1 MSKNWLASYLRT
13 SGRWGHTTTGQRATS
28 RGNNYEK
35 ECACKNDERDGSL
48 IYQTTL
54 ILHYQIV
61 TNKFTQV
68 IFARLLSQLLLIW
81 ETLFKTNQTKTMEQ
95 KYTEILI
102 SSEIDNI
109 VFEKIG
115 NRIIKEF
122 KAEIIS
128 KLCDL
133 NSTYYDF
140 KINSNLITL
149 HKQVFVGISIFPTD
163 LNNASIECNG
173 IVKKIGYD
181 LKSFVKWKIEQTTKW
196 T

>member
-1 MSKNWLASYLRT
+1 
-13 SGRWGHTTTGQRATS
+13 
-28 RGNNYEK
+28 
-35 ECACKNDERDGSL
+35 
-48 IYQTTL
+48 
-54 ILHYQIV
+54 
-61 TNKFTQV
+61 
-68 IFARLLSQLLLIW
+68 
-81 ETLFKTNQTKTMEQ
+81 MEQ

-181 LKSFVKWKIEQTTKW
+181 LKSFVK
-196 T
+196 